1 MRSPG
6 ESKGGLVWLV
16 VALAIYSVVRW
27 LVLTRAFDGT
37 VLATF
42 ELYPMG
48 TIPKVLPEGHSLPLR
63 DYYDNAA
70 GQLLT
75 GLLAIPYYQVFGQS
89 YFALKL
95 VPFTLGFLALIVT
108 FLFARTF
115 FGPRGAA
122 ASALIFA
129 LGTTTSVKYSLIASG
144 NHYENVFFSLAA
156 LFGFFLCH
164 ARGCTRSGLVFAGFT
179 TGFSIFVFLGALLP
193 AAMNAFV
200 HVGLRGFKRT
210 LKDLGWLIPGLVL
223 GLSPLI
229 LLNLGHDS
237 RGVAF
242 LDKRFGVD
250 VAEQAAGPLQR
261 LVGFYTEHLHVASQ
275 FSGFAGLSGR
285 VADFGFLGAFV
296 IAWLAFARGAIQD
309 FFRLAR
315 ASLTANGVGDAFGP
329 PERAAARAAFVPLF
343 FYLPAC
349 SLAYAFSN
357 LVLGGHDGTVAV
369 AGYRYFLL
377 HFGFATL
384 LVGALVQH
392 WACGKRPVWQRV
404 VGWSAGAAMFV
415 SGVFNLGLLETNA
428 TPKDVGWRY
437 EGCNYAYFSRG
448 LLGARNQHT
457 REDSIARI
465 ERVPAVHRARVYYGL
480 GYNRAFALSAECRGD
495 TNCFTLAAVL
505 EGWPAE
511 YHADLARG
519 FGTFLRPR
527 HGDLA
532 KSGKRVADMFVGWL
546 DAGVPFAEQA
556 VEGLCLPWEPALA
569 SVNERLINEN
579 VRMVAFAEPKLQGPL
594 ARGHGLFLG
603 RLLARGIDADAK
615 LVRKSLKSLDAKFYA
630 DVCWGIGFALL
641 DDREEPPAGLELLAM
656 ENPEHRA
663 AAWRG
668 FAEGLAHVHR
678 DRAERERVLA
688 AIANELPPELLA
700 QLCAP

>member
-1 MRSPG
+1 M
-6 ESKGGLVWLV
+6 
-16 VALAIYSVVRW
+16 ALRW
-27 LVLTRAFDGT
+27 LVLVQAFDGT

-70 GQLLT
+70 GQILT
-75 GLLAIPYYQVFGQS
+75 GLLAIPYYQALGQS

-95 VPFTLGFLALIVT
+95 VPFTLGLLALVVT
-108 FLFARTF
+108 YLFARRF

-156 LFGFFLCH
+156 LFAFFLCH

-200 HVGLRGFKRT
+200 HLGLRGWRRT
-210 LKDLGWLIPGLVL
+210 LKDLGWLVPGLVL
-223 GLSPLI
+223 GLLPLI
-229 LLNLGHDS
+229 LLNSGHDS
-237 RGVAF
+237 RGVTF
-242 LDKRFGVD
+242 LDKRFGVE
-250 VAEQAAGPLQR
+250 VAEQAAGPLSR
-261 LVGFYTEHLHVASQ
+261 LVGFYEEHLPVASQ
-275 FSGFAGLSGR
+275 FYGWAGLPGR
-285 VADFGFLGAFV
+285 AADWAFLGAFLV
-296 IAWLAFARGAIQD
+296 AWLVLARGAILD

-315 ASLTANGVGDAFGP
+315 AALRPEGVGDDFGS
-329 PERAAARAAFVPLF
+329 PERAAARAACVPLF

-357 LVLGGHDGTVAV
+357 LVLGGHDGTLAV

-377 HFGFATL
+377 HFAFATL
-384 LVGALVQH
+384 LVGALVQR
-392 WACGKRPVWQRV
+392 WTCAARAPWRRV
-404 VGWSAGAAMFV
+404 VGWGTGAAML
-415 SGVFNLGLLETNA
+415 GAGLFNVGILEQNA
-428 TPKDVGWRY
+428 TARDVGWSY

-448 LLGARNQHT
+448 LLGARNRHT
-457 REDSIARI
+457 TQESIALI
-465 ERVPAVHRARVYYGL
+465 ERVPAVHRARVYFGL

-495 TNCFTLAAVL
+495 SGCFTLARAL

-511 YHADLARG
+511 YHADIARG
-519 FGTFLRPR
+519 FGSFLRPR

-532 KSGKRVADMFVGWL
+532 KGGQRVADMLAAWL
-546 DAGVPFAEQA
+546 ESGVPFAEH
-556 VEGLCLPWEPALA
+556 VIEGLCLPWEPALV

-579 VRMVAFAEPKLQGPL
+579 VRMVAFAEPKLQPAL

-603 RLLARGIDADAK
+603 RLIARGIEADQR
-615 LVRKSLKSLDAKFYA
+615 LVRKSLRTLDAKFYPDA
-630 DVCWGIGFALL
+630 CWGIGFALL
-641 DDREEPPAGLELLAM
+641 DDREEPPVTTEILSLENAG
-656 ENPEHRA
+656 HRA

-668 FAEGLAHVHR
+668 FLEGLAHAHPEP
-678 DRAERERVLA
+678 AARERVLA
-688 AIANELPPELLA
+688 LLADRLPGELLA
-700 QLCAP
+700 LARRP